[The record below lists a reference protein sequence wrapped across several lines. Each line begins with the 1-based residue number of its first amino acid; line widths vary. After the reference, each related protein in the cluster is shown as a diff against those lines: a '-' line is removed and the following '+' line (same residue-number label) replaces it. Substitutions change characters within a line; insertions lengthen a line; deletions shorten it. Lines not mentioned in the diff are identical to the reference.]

1 MALNVTGIGT
11 TWVNENSQALISKM
25 VLEIE
30 STKYFTLMP
39 GVKYKEQVK
48 KLSTQSPLV
57 AAACGTPTTTG
68 TTYLTDKD
76 IEVKGFQTF
85 EQLCPLDL
93 DKTSLS
99 LSLKPGWNEDLPF
112 EAHYAELKVAEI
124 QKQIEQ
130 KLWGTTA
137 AATNGIDGLLYLIHA
152 DIAASGDTHERSA
165 FSWSGLT
172 ITAAQ
177 YQAEVFAMAN
187 TLPAEIQNLTDLTLF
202 VGHEISRK
210 MTQAF
215 VIAGNYHIDMTSNDG
230 NGSWIFPGTNIT
242 VQPVNGLNSTNQVVM
257 GPASNFIYATDLM
270 NEEEKFKLWWSED
283 DQYVKF
289 LVHFK
294 FGTSFYWGD
303 YIVISY

>member
-1 MALNVTGIGT
+1 MAFNTSGIGT
-11 TWVNENSQALISKM
+11 WTNENSQDLISKLI
-25 VLEIE
+25 LELE

-76 IEVKGFQTF
+76 VEVKGFMTY
-85 EQLCPLDL
+85 EELCPADL
-93 DKTSLS
+93 ETTSLQ
-99 LSLKPGWNEDLPF
+99 LSMKPGWNEDLPF
-112 EAHYAELKVAEI
+112 EAQYADLKVKEI

-152 DIAASGDTHERSA
+152 DVASSGGTIERST
-165 FSWSGLT
+165 FSLSGT
-172 ITAAQ
+172 SITASQ
-177 YQAEVFAMAN
+177 YMQEVYAMVN
-187 TLPAEIQNLTDLTLF
+187 SLPAEIQTLDDLTLF
-202 VGHEISRK
+202 CGKEISRR
-210 MTQAF
+210 MVQQF
-215 VIAGNYHIDMTSNDG
+215 VVTGNYHIDFVADNG
-230 NGSWIFPGTNIT
+230 NTAWKFPGTNIT
-242 VQPVNGLNSTNQVVM
+242 IQPVNGLNGVNQVVLT
-257 GPASNFIYATDLM
+257 PASNLIYATDLM
-270 NEEEKFKLWWSED
+270 NEEEKFKMWWSED

-289 LVHFK
+289 LVNFK
-294 FGTSFYWGD
+294 FGTTFYWSD